1 MLNLP
6 SHCRGRRKPWIRQS
20 IRAVAYPDHADPTH
34 SRTPV
39 RSDAAVKN
47 RSLRQALRARTSGK
61 QSMRQL
67 DGAAVLPT
75 GAVCDHSRMAR
86 QQIGPASGHGAYSTN
101 LDPIRALPAS
111 AGASSTPSDLHAGF
125 VRRKT
130 GSSDQWC
137 KEIKVPATFDPPGMM
152 RSTGHRQIGSTIQ
165 VVLLAGMLRG
175 FTTCGT
181 EED

>member
-1 MLNLP
+1 MRP
-6 SHCRGRRKPWIRQS
+6 SH
-20 IRAVAYPDHADPTH
+20 
-34 SRTPV
+34 
-39 RSDAAVKN
+39 
-47 RSLRQALRARTSGK
+47 
-61 QSMRQL
+61 
-67 DGAAVLPT
+67 PT
-75 GAVCDHSRMAR
+75 GAVCGHSMAR
-86 QQIGPASGHGAYSTN
+86 QHWWVLPDTGRISTS
-101 LDPIRALPAS
+101 LDPTRALPAS

-130 GSSDQWC
+130 GSSDRWR
-137 KEIKVPATFDPPGMM
+137 KEIKVPARFDPLGMM

>member
-1 MLNLP
+1 MWNLP

-61 QSMRQL
+61 QSLRQL

-75 GAVCDHSRMAR
+75 GAVCGHSVAR
-86 QQIGPASGHGAYSTN
+86 QHWWVLPDTGRISTS
-101 LDPIRALPAS
+101 LDPTRALPAS

-137 KEIKVPATFDPPGMM
+137 KEIKVPAKFDPPGLHDAVHWPQTD
-152 RSTGHRQIGSTIQ
+152 RPHYSS
-165 VVLLAGMLRG
+165 G
-175 FTTCGT
+175 FACRYA
-181 EED
+181 